1 MTMWVRRTAVLLFA
15 AALATAVAP
24 ASPAHA
30 ADPVPYQDAHAIGF
44 ITLYN
49 KGGGPIKGGSLRDH
63 PFVWKAAGSKP
74 APKGWDGTGRKA
86 TLYAYQPREGVL
98 PELWNGDKVSG
109 TSDYPDAGHPTA
121 LATTADFSL
130 QDIVDE
136 FPPSWNGLLQLRL
149 VLSAPGQPVLTT
161 NYASTDVKISG
172 GSWTVVGG
180 GAGAGPGGANIP
192 GDGNTG
198 SGGVVDGTNGAAGS
212 SSNDS
217 NPVAAILPAI
227 GTPLGLTLAALAIIA
242 FVGAG
247 VFWRR
252 RSRRPAIGAEAA
264 EPAGQS
270 EPAGQPEPTGKPE
283 PAAQPGPT
291 ADAEPVANAEPAAKP
306 AEPEPRPAPEQPA
319 ERVGSGT

>member
-1 MTMWVRRTAVLLFA
+1 MTMWVRRTAVLLFV

-24 ASPAHA
+24 GSPAHA
-30 ADPVPYQDAHAIGF
+30 ADPVPYQDAHAVGF

-49 KGGGPIKGGSLRDH
+49 KAGSPIKGGSLKDH
-63 PFVWKAAGSKP
+63 PFVWKAVGSKA
-74 APKGWDGTGRKA
+74 APKPWDGTGRKA

-98 PELWNGDKVSG
+98 PELWNGDKLTG
-109 TSDYPDAGHPTA
+109 TSDYADPAHPTA

-149 VLSAPGQPVLTT
+149 VLSVPGQSALTT
-161 NYASTDVKISG
+161 NYASTDVKVSG
-172 GSWTVVGG
+172 GTWTVVGG

-192 GDGNTG
+192 GAGNTG
-198 SGGVVDGTNGAAGS
+198 SGGVVDGTSGTAGS
-212 SSNDS
+212 AGSGDS

-252 RSRRPAIGAEAA
+252 RSGRTGATAQSPAA
-264 EPAGQS
+264 EPA
-270 EPAGQPEPTGKPE
+270 
-283 PAAQPGPT
+283 
-291 ADAEPVANAEPAAKP
+291 AEPAAAP
-306 AEPEPRPAPEQPA
+306 PAAAPPAAAPAAESPAAEPAAEPSSAKPA

>member
-15 AALATAVAP
+15 AALAAAVP
-24 ASPAHA
+24 GSPAHA
-30 ADPVPYQDAHAIGF
+30 ADPVPYQDAHAVGF
-44 ITLYN
+44 ITLYD
-49 KGGGPIKGGSLRDH
+49 KAGRPFKGGSLKDH
-63 PFVWKAAGSKP
+63 PFAWKAVGSKA
-74 APKGWDGTGRKA
+74 APKPWDGNGRKA

-98 PELWNGDKVSG
+98 PELWNGDKLTG
-109 TSDYPDAGHPTA
+109 TSDYPDAAHPTA

-149 VLSAPGQPVLTT
+149 VLSAPGQSALTT

-172 GSWTVVGG
+172 GTFTVVGG
-180 GAGAGPGGANIP
+180 GAGAGPGGVNIP

-198 SGGVVDGTNGAAGS
+198 SGGAVDGTSGAAGS
-212 SSNDS
+212 GGGDR

-252 RSRRPAIGAEAA
+252 RSRRSSVGVEPAEPVSKPDPAA
-264 EPAGQS
+264 EP
-270 EPAGQPEPTGKPE
+270 
-283 PAAQPGPT
+283 
-291 ADAEPVANAEPAAKP
+291 EPAAKP
-306 AEPEPRPAPEQPA
+306 EPTETPAAEPEPEAEQPA